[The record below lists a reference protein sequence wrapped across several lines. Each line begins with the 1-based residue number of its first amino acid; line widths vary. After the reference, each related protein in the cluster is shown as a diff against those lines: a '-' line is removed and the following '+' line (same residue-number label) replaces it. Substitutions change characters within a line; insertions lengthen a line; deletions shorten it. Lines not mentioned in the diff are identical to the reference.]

1 MQNTINFEQKIKVGL
16 LGATGYT
23 GIELLK
29 LLEHHPR
36 FEVAFVTSEKNAG
49 QLLGDF
55 FPTLKGKPMGSL
67 RFIPAAQAIEVEVA
81 GVFSCLPH
89 QTAAENLLPFIQKGR
104 VKVVDLSADFRMRDP
119 EIYQKYYHTHPN
131 PELLSQAIYGLVEWC
146 EKDISSYSI
155 VGNPGCYPTSI
166 LLPLLPLVQ
175 ADMIETSGIIA
186 DSKSGVSGA
195 GKSPSEGT
203 HYVEVN
209 ENFSAYKVAD
219 EHRHLSEINEQLSLV
234 AQKDVNILFTPHLLP
249 MTRGILSTIYARIK
263 NGTTYESMLALLQK
277 TYANQDCV
285 VVLDKEFPKTAWVA
299 NTNRCM
305 FGFKVTADGQNVV
318 IVSVIDNLIK
328 GASGQGLQNMN
339 IILGLDKNLG
349 VN

>member
-1 MQNTINFEQKIKVGL
+1 MKKVKIGL

-29 LLEHHPR
+29 MLENHPHM
-36 FEVAFVTSEKNAG
+36 EVVFVTSEKHAG
-49 QLLGDF
+49 KTLASF
-55 FPTLKGKPMGSL
+55 FPNLTGRPFGEL
-67 RFIPAAQAIEVEVA
+67 RFIPASEAIQIEVD

-89 QTAAENLLPFIQKGR
+89 QTAAENLLPFIQKGG
-104 VKVVDLSADFRMRDP
+104 VKIVDLSADFRIRDA
-119 EIYQKYYHTHPN
+119 EIYKKYYHEHPN
-131 PELLSQAIYGLVEWC
+131 PELLSQAVYGLVEW
-146 EKDISSYSI
+146 EKNIKDFNI

-166 LLPLLPLVQ
+166 LLPLLPLVK
-175 ADMIETSGIIA
+175 AGLIETTGIIA

-195 GKSPSEGT
+195 GKSPSDAT

-219 EHRHLSEINEQLSLV
+219 EHRHLSEINEQLSITAKLP
-234 AQKDVNILFTPHLLP
+234 VNILFTPHLVP
-249 MTRGILSTIYARIK
+249 MTRGILSTIYAKPKAGVTRDQI
-263 NGTTYESMLALLQK
+263 LACLQNQ
-277 TYANQDCV
+277 YAGQACV
-285 VVLDKEFPKTAWVA
+285 QVLEKDFPKTAWVA

-305 FGFKVTADGQNVV
+305 FGFKITEDGQTLV

-339 IILGLDKNLG
+339 ILFGLEQNCG
-349 VN
+349 VI